1 MEIGPIF
8 RAMLRNKLGVCL
20 IALQIA
26 FTMTVVVNAIYIINE
41 RSRLMARPSGLDEA
55 NLFFFRSAGFQD
67 AFDEESAIVEDRT
80 LLESTPGILS
90 MSVVT
95 SVPLSG
101 SGSSTGVRLVPDS
114 TRPSTGTANYLV
126 DHNAVDTMGLELIAG
141 ENFTE
146 SDVLTFQPQEQW
158 AGVKTIISEA
168 LAKELFP
175 GGAIE
180 AVGES
185 IYLPDNDP
193 VQIIGVVRQ
202 LQAPWSESSLV
213 ERSMMLP
220 GNTLDGQ
227 SLYLVRTEPGQV
239 NSMMLRTEELLA
251 GSNPN
256 RIIMNVQ
263 SLEETREESYR
274 IDSSMSRILLVVIV
288 TLVFITSMGIVGLAV
303 FGINRRRKQIGTRRA
318 LGATQGEIIRYFV
331 LENLIISAIGVSLG
345 GVLTIGFNVFLV
357 QAFNMPRI
365 DWYYTPLGMLTLVLV
380 GLLAVLGPSR
390 RAALIPPAL
399 ATRSV

>member
-8 RAMLRNKLGVCL
+8 RAMLRNKIGVCL

-41 RSRLMARPSGLDEA
+41 RSRLMARPSGMDEA
-55 NLFFFRSAGFQD
+55 NLFYFRSVGFQD
-67 AFDEESAIVEDRT
+67 GFDEASAIIEDRA
-80 LLESTPGILS
+80 LLESTAGVVS
-90 MSVVT
+90 MSVVN

-101 SGSSTGVRLVPDS
+101 SGNSTGVWAEPD
-114 TRPSTGTANYLV
+114 TTGPSTGTAMYRV
-126 DHNAVDTMGLELIAG
+126 DERAIDTMGLELIAG

-146 SDVLTFQPQEQW
+146 ADVTELQPDELW
-158 AGVKTIISEA
+158 NPVVTIISEA
-168 LAKELFP
+168 LANELFP
-175 GGAIE
+175 GDALD
-180 AVGES
+180 AVGRS
-185 IYLPDNDP
+185 IYMPGNDP

-213 ERSMMLP
+213 ERSMMIP
-220 GNTLDGQ
+220 ANTLDGQ

-239 NSMMLRTEELLA
+239 NNMMLRAEELLA

-256 RIIMNVQ
+256 RIIMNVK
-263 SLEETREESYR
+263 SLEETRDESYR
-274 IDSSMSRILLVVIV
+274 VDSSMSRILLVVIV

-318 LGATQGEIIRYFV
+318 LGATQGEIVRYFV
-331 LENLIISAIGVSLG
+331 LENLIISGIGVTMG
-345 GVLTIGFNVFLV
+345 AVLTIGFNIFLV

-365 DWYYTPLGMLTLVLV
+365 DWYYTPLGMLTLVVV
-380 GLLAVLGPSR
+380 GLLAVLGPSQ
-390 RAALIPPAL
+390 RASTIPPAL

>member
-8 RAMLRNKLGVCL
+8 RAMLRNKIGVCL

-41 RSRLMARPSGLDEA
+41 RSRLMARPSGMDEA
-55 NLFFFRSAGFQD
+55 SLFYFRSAGFQD
-67 AFDEESAIVEDRT
+67 GFDEASAIIEDRA
-80 LLESTPGILS
+80 LLESTPGIAS
-90 MSVVT
+90 MSVVNA
-95 SVPLSG
+95 VPLSG
-101 SGSSTGVRLVPDS
+101 SGSSTGVRSEPDE
-114 TRPSTGTANYLV
+114 TRPSTGAAIYRV
-126 DHNAVDTMGLELIAG
+126 DERAIETMGLELIAG
-141 ENFTE
+141 ENFAE
-146 SDVLTFQPQEQW
+146 GDVVQLNPEELW
-158 AGVKTIISEA
+158 SPVSTIISEA
-168 LAKELFP
+168 LATELFP
-175 GGAIE
+175 GGAFS
-180 AVGES
+180 AVGQS
-185 IYLPDNDP
+185 IYMPSNNP

-213 ERSMMLP
+213 ERSMMIP
-220 GNTLDGQ
+220 ANTLDGQ

-239 NSMMLRTEELLA
+239 NAMMLRTEELLA
-251 GSNPN
+251 ASNPN
-256 RIIMNVQ
+256 RIIMNVK

-318 LGATQGEIIRYFV
+318 LGATKGEIIRYFV

-345 GVLTIGFNVFLV
+345 AVLTIGFNIFLV

-365 DWYYTPLGMLTLVLV
+365 DWYYTPLGMLTLVIV

-390 RAALIPPAL
+390 RASNIPPAL